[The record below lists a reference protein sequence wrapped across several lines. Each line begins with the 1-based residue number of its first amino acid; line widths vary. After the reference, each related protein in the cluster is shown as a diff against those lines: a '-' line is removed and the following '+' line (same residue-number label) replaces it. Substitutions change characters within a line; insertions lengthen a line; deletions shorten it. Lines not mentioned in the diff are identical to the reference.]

1 MFVYEPCHGSGSL
14 LPVCSNR
21 DLGSVLCQSMCN
33 LMWTDLHWDRFF
45 SNVPKFPPHHY
56 HSTKTPYSFIHSF
69 ICHWHYINLEIG
81 MCRITPTLMIYFC
94 IVIIC
99 VDCILHVC
107 FECGFESYK
116 KTWSCTDDPLWE
128 IKPTSAYVYWKY
140 SAALVMLS
148 SVSCFWS
155 TECFTQRWPQINN
168 CRPWKHNFGST
179 HLRRSGKCRS
189 CWKSLCRDMTDTQDA
204 YFLWME
210 DCS

>member
-1 MFVYEPCHGSGSL
+1 MSHAMAQV
-14 LPVCSNR
+14 VC
-21 DLGSVLCQSMCN
+21 CQSAAIEAWVQSYASPCVI
-33 LMWTDLHWDRFF
+33 WCGQTCIGTGF
-45 SNVPKFPPHHY
+45 SPMYLSFPPITIIPPRLH
-56 HSTKTPYSFIHSF
+56 THSF

-189 CWKSLCRDMTDTQDA
+189 CWKSLCRDMPDTQDA